1 LKRDIRPENI
11 FCEDVCEL
19 LLEKLQLQKLGY
31 KVKTGIKILKDVMI
45 TRENAD
51 NYYIR
56 FNFFEQDITIYR
68 DTIPKPKEKLIKFFK
83 TRDNEIVIP
92 LVIIEGK
99 LGVGSHALIAYSKI
113 AEDIKKIFT
122 SVKYFLLIRST
133 TKSEELL
140 ERHGQNFDGIF
151 RLENKPWGKRKY
163 KKGNLRKDIESEE
176 SIKLAFERLLREV
189 ETALKKSK

>member
-1 LKRDIRPENI
+1 MKRDIRPENI